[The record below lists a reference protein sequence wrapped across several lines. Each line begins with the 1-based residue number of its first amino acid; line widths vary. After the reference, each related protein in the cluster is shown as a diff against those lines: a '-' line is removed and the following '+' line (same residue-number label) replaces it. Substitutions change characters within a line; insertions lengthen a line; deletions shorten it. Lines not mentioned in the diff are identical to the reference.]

1 MKRQDQINEPAL
13 VYGITNPSDSTDVFR
28 LVQLVRDGIGFGV
41 FNQLIKKI
49 PFSIQEWSSY
59 LHLSE
64 RTMQRYQKESKTF
77 DVSHSE
83 RIVQISMLYNY
94 GVSVF
99 ENKENF
105 DTWLSSKC
113 VALASRPKDLLDN
126 VFGIELV
133 NNELSRIE
141 HGIFA

>member
-1 MKRQDQINEPAL
+1 MGTKNQINEPAL
-13 VYGITNPSDSTDVFR
+13 AYGISTTFDSSDVFR
-28 LVQLVRDGIGFGV
+28 LVQLVRDGIDFRV
-41 FNQLIKKI
+41 FTQLIKKI

-83 RIVQISMLYNY
+83 RIVQISMLYDY
-94 GVSVF
+94 GVKVF
-99 ENKENF
+99 GNKENF
-105 DTWLSSKC
+105 DTWLGFKSIALSSK
-113 VALASRPKDLLDN
+113 PKDLLDTA
-126 VFGIELV
+126 FGIELV

-141 HGIFA
+141 HGIFS